1 MLQPNIII
9 FVEKQRSRST
19 FSLVSQD
26 LVVSRCEKCCPN
38 QKIAETCRWLSRV
51 ALDVGA
57 NSPTKSLSCSNNEAR
72 KHLKSEDKAAKSNLL
87 TVSSRVTLD

>member
-9 FVEKQRSRST
+9 FVDKHRSRST

-26 LVVSRCEKCCPN
+26 LVVSRCEKCCPS
-38 QKIAETCRWLSRV
+38 QKIAETFRWLSSI
-51 ALDVGA
+51 ALDVGD

-72 KHLKSEDKAAKSNLL
+72 THLKSESKTAKSNFL
-87 TVSSRVTLD
+87 TVK